1 MPFACRITKR
11 TLNGFLL
18 SKIKK
23 HISKEIVIFAREMR
37 VVERFYGV
45 FVIVIVSV
53 LLIFIWFLVGLLWK
67 AIRDEVDNSVNWV
80 LIGVLRLRLGFYWH

>member
-1 MPFACRITKR
+1 
-11 TLNGFLL
+11 
-18 SKIKK
+18 
-23 HISKEIVIFAREMR
+23 MR